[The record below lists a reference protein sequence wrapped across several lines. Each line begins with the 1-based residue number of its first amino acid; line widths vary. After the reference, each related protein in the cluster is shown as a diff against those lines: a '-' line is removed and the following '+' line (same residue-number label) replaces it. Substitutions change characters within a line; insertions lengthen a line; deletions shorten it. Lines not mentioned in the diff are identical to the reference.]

1 MRPASRLFDLLAC
14 IGPCL
19 PGKIIYTHNHTVF
32 INNLP
37 AAAMGDITNNCCYGV
52 GGCWCPNFT
61 ITGSYNTFITNR
73 PACRL
78 GDLDTHGV
86 IITGSF
92 DTFIGG

>member
-1 MRPASRLFDLLAC
+1 MRPAARLFELLAC
-14 IGPCL
+14 FSACK
-19 PGKIIYTHNHTVF
+19 PGNIIYTHNHTVF

-37 AAAMGDITNNCCYGV
+37 AACVGDVTTNCCLGLA
-52 GGCWCPNFT
+52 CWCPNFT
-61 ITGSYNTFITNR
+61 ITGSLNTFITNR

-78 GDLDTHGV
+78 GDFDTRGV